1 MRGFE
6 SGDRMRLMCSGG
18 MVDACRV
25 LMWQGVEY
33 SLRLPMKGYCE
44 EIGKKSLFKL
54 GMNGLHSG
62 VLREGDRCA
71 YRRDE

>member
-1 MRGFE
+1 
-6 SGDRMRLMCSGG
+6 MCSGG

-62 VLREGDRCA
+62 VL
-71 YRRDE
+71 